1 MFKTRQNYI
10 QVVSWEE
17 EISISPQNTEKRERE
32 REKINFPEKNSNQ
45 LINDYILE

>member
-1 MFKTRQNYI
+1 MFKTRQIYI

-17 EISISPQNTEKRERE
+17 KISISPHKTEKKERK